1 MNRIHHPRQGT
12 RMYFSRSPLRLAG
25 ILTGLALTAASL
37 SFPAAPAAGGGPKA
51 AKPTIVLV
59 HGSFADS
66 SGWSGVIE
74 RLQQH
79 GYTALAVANPL
90 RGLASDAAYLD
101 SFIDGIEGPVVLVGH
116 SYGGAVITETAP
128 DPDVKALVYVS
139 AFLPEEGETAFGI
152 AGRFPGSQITP
163 ETIRTVTLPSGG
175 DDVYLR
181 AETFGKVFGPG
192 VPASTLRLLAATQ
205 RPIVYTAL
213 TEPATADPA
222 WKRLPSWVVISK
234 TDQAIPVA
242 AQRFM
247 TARAGARAVEVDTSH
262 STFLTRPGVVAGVIE
277 KAAR

>member
-1 MNRIHHPRQGT
+1 MSS
-12 RMYFSRSPLRLAG
+12 SRHSARRFAG
-25 ILTGLALTAASL
+25 IITGLALTATSL
-37 SFPAAPAAGGGPKA
+37 TFSGAPATAGPKA
-51 AKPTIVLV
+51 AKPTILLV

-74 RLQQH
+74 RLQKD

-101 SFIDGIEGPVVLVGH
+101 SVIDGIDGPVVLVGH
-116 SYGGAVITETAP
+116 SYAGSVITETAP
-128 DPDVKALVYVS
+128 DPDVKSLVYVS

-152 AGRFPGSQITP
+152 AGLFPGSKITP
-163 ETIRTVTLPSGG
+163 EAIRTVPLPTGG

-181 AETFGKVFGPG
+181 TDSFGSVFGPG
-192 VPASTLRLLAATQ
+192 VSGSTLRVLAATQ
-205 RPIVYTAL
+205 RPIAYGAL

-222 WKRLPSWVVISK
+222 WRRVPSWVVVSK
-234 TDQAIPVA
+234 TDQAIPAA

-247 TARAGARAVEVDTSH
+247 AARAGARPVELDASH
-262 STFLTRPGVVAGVIE
+262 SAFLTRPGAVADVIE

>member
-1 MNRIHHPRQGT
+1 
-12 RMYFSRSPLRLAG
+12 MYFSRPPLRLAG
-25 ILTGLALTAASL
+25 ILIGLALTAASL
-37 SFPAAPAAGGGPKA
+37 SFPAAPAVGVGPKA

-66 SGWSGVIE
+66 SGWSKVIE
-74 RLQQH
+74 RLQRH

-192 VPASTLRLLAATQ
+192 VPASVLRLLAATQ
-205 RPIVYTAL
+205 RPILYTAL
-213 TEPATADPA
+213 TEPATAGPA

-234 TDQAIPVA
+234 TDQAIPAA

-247 TARAGARAVEVDTSH
+247 TVRAGARAVEVDASH
-262 STFLTRPGVVAGVIE
+262 SAFLTRPGVVADVIE

>member
-1 MNRIHHPRQGT
+1 MR
-12 RMYFSRSPLRLAG
+12 FSRSPLRLAG

-37 SFPAAPAAGGGPKA
+37 SFPAAPAVGVGPKA

-74 RLQQH
+74 RLQRH

-163 ETIRTVTLPSGG
+163 ETIRTVPLPSGE
-175 DDVYLR
+175 DVYLR

-205 RPIVYTAL
+205 RPIAYTAL

-222 WKRLPSWVVISK
+222 WRRLPSWVVISK
-234 TDQAIPVA
+234 TDQAIPAA

-247 TARAGARAVEVDTSH
+247 TARAGARAVEVDASH
-262 STFLTRPGVVAGVIE
+262 SAFLTRPGAVADVIE